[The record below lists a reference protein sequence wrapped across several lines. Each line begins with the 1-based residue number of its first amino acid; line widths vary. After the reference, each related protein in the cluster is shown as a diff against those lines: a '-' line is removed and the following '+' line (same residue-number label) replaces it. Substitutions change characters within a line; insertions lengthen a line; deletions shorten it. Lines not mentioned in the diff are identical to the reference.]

1 MVFVTSTSPFS
12 NLFNRTKILLVHD
25 TGLNVLDRNTSI
37 ELPLSNS
44 SLRRYIKKIGNEIES
59 LCSLNLSPI
68 VIFLLLFSCRDHCT
82 KLIEPKNGLE
92 KSFSLNLFLDPACGL
107 FWNVVVYWKIDVF
120 FLNIWIF
127 VESVDLGTY
136 FPSTCDSKLRKLK
149 ERFKSWIKDWW
160 YWPI

>member
-1 MVFVTSTSPFS
+1 MLLPPLLSPICSTGQKFS
-12 NLFNRTKILLVHD
+12 WFMILGWMFWIE
-25 TGLNVLDRNTSI
+25 TRVLSYH
-37 ELPLSNS
+37 SNS

-160 YWPI
+160 YWSI